1 MKQILDAFWRALA
14 YCLHPRVIGLS
25 LFPLGLMLAASF
37 GLVYF
42 FWQPAVASVQAW
54 LDTFRLYQ
62 ALAAWLNEAGW
73 SLVST
78 MLAPLLVLS
87 LSTPVIVV
95 ASLLLVATF
104 MTSAMAALVGQRRFP
119 MLERKRGAS
128 MVLAVWWSLWSTV
141 VALVALLLSMPLW
154 LVPPLVLI
162 LPPLIWG
169 WLTYRVFAF
178 DALAAHAS
186 KDERQHILREH
197 RGRLL
202 LMGVLTGYLGAAPS
216 LFWASGALFLAF
228 APLLVPL
235 AIWVYTLVFALSSL
249 WFAHYLLAEL
259 ARLRSSGGLADADDP
274 MPAHGAMVDAV
285 AWHGQPAL
293 PAADTATDP
302 SKP

>member
-25 LFPLGLMLAASF
+25 LLPLGLMLAASF

-42 FWQPAVASVQAW
+42 FWQPAVAGVQAW
-54 LDTFRLYQ
+54 LDSLGPYQ

-73 SLVST
+73 SLASA
-78 MLAPLLVLS
+78 MLAPLLVLT
-87 LSTPVIVV
+87 LSTPLIVV
-95 ASLLLVATF
+95 ACLLLVATF
-104 MTSAMAALVGQRRFP
+104 MTSAMATLVGRRRFP

-141 VALVALLLSMPLW
+141 VALVVLLLSMPLW
-154 LVPPLVLI
+154 LVPPLILI

-178 DALAAHAS
+178 DALATHAS
-186 KDERQHILREH
+186 KEERELILREH

-202 LMGVLTGYLGAAPS
+202 LMGVFTGYLGAAPS
-216 LFWASGALFLAF
+216 LLWASGALFLAF

-235 AIWVYTLVFALSSL
+235 AIWVYTLVFALASL
-249 WFAHYLLAEL
+249 WFAHYSLAEL
-259 ARLRSSGGLADADDP
+259 ARLRAGGGLPDAGGRAPAPGSGPDAGAWRVEPTLPVTGPGVDRS
-274 MPAHGAMVDAV
+274 MP
-285 AWHGQPAL
+285 
-293 PAADTATDP
+293 
-302 SKP
+302 